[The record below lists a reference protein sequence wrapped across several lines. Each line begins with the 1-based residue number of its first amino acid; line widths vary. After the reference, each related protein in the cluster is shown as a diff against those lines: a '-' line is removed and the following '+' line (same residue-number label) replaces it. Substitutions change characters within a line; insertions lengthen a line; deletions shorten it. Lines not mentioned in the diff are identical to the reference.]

1 MGRKFYIP
9 VVTVCK
15 NNSDQINR
23 MFESVMTK
31 CGVKFKPYYVVL
43 DNSDPGNP
51 FQLRKK
57 LKRSVKPLIVLDN
70 TQSMLINYVELMTSS
85 LVKIPVP
92 AFKRDYTIQW
102 LIDNLNSLTGELKA
116 QEFMFIDPAV
126 ELKNPIDFI
135 DKNRSYPIISDV
147 VQDPKTGKS
156 TLLGLIQYFSSTTF
170 RTYRMRYFDY
180 TPDNPIFTENYKP
193 GDFAVSQIVQEEVPF
208 RRIQSSYYV
217 YLPDGLNAVSE
228 LTQRA
233 AASPAAM
240 PGVAP
245 DAAPLPPD
253 TTTGKG
259 PEITQTETAQQQ
271 QLQPPADTLSGV
283 TPDSQTLGDQNS
295 PTGAVLTTSAANTDT
310 TANTD
315 TVPEIIVQP
324 EVQIPEQIP
333 ATVYI
338 ADSDTES
345 TDSDTGHARV
355 SVDVAV
361 TPDTE
366 TIVETP
372 ATETPVEPTGTE
384 TPATETPV
392 EPTAADTDADSSTDS
407 NVTPDLIS
415 AASLLA
421 GAENADSPKPVKA
434 SDQKPETEDKP
445 SGTTAAVINDT
456 VSAAPEAPVST
467 DTHDAPVSDTA
478 KDTGT
483 NASTN
488 TSTDTPRSDQR
499 AKEKCK
505 TGKKKKADCAPDP
518 LPQPRGNNTDVT
530 PTASTVQ
537 DTAPVPEPVREPEP
551 VKEVPRQ
558 VPDILYVMGKGNA
571 CNDDELINSLRN
583 IEKYACGYGR
593 IFISGPKLSR
603 FINKDRV
610 IWHKYDDDPTNFE
623 ENIDYQIRAVCQ
635 ETDISDN
642 FILMID
648 NIFLDRHVD
657 LSSYPVHYRREY
669 AVSPA
674 AAPAEPE
681 TEPAPDTGTA
691 ARDANNNNNNSDDK
705 ENDKDCPRIDTA
717 VNDAEGTDEK
727 ITDTDT
733 DTVPPDRPRATTQVQ
748 PDQTE
753 KKKEPEKTTGNRTE
767 PAGQKNK
774 TELPDVLYVLGK
786 GSIWHDNEIKYSLRS
801 LQLNGRNFN
810 RIFIAAARLP
820 EFIDPK
826 KVILVP
832 CNDDPNKNGWLN
844 VFNKVVR
851 VLKTTD
857 ISSKFVFMMDD
868 VFLTKTS
875 DFLNYP
881 YFVKGELKPDYGS
894 PKKWLVSK
902 AKTYH
907 LLAKKNLPALDFDLH
922 APVVYDKK
930 LYLES
935 AAEIQACV
943 NDNIFPQ
950 PRSYYCNRFN
960 VAWVRAEDLKLKRRH
975 LPNGRASVKQAI
987 GDLPFFSVSD
997 EGLVLGAAKYLKDW
1011 LKNPSY
1017 WEVGSAAVRPC
1028 FLR

>member
-43 DNSDPGNP
+43 DNSDPGKP
-51 FQLRKK
+51 FQLKKK

-135 DKNRSYPIISDV
+135 DKNRAYPIISDV

-233 AASPAAM
+233 AASPAPN

-271 QLQPPADTLSGV
+271 QLQPTADTLSGV

-315 TVPEIIVQP
+315 TVPEITVQP

-333 ATVYI
+333 ATIYI
-338 ADSDTES
+338 ADSDT
-345 TDSDTGHARV
+345 DPDV
-355 SVDVAV
+355 KPDSVD
-361 TPDTE
+361 TDTVILDY
-366 TIVETP
+366 TVETTS
-372 ATETPVEPTGTE
+372 TETPVTE
-384 TPATETPV
+384 TKVETTVTSVTET
-392 EPTAADTDADSSTDS
+392 TAIETRTETHTYSGTDSAADS

-421 GAENADSPKPVKA
+421 GSENTDSPKPVKV
-434 SDQKPETEDKP
+434 SDQKPQTEDKP

-456 VSAAPEAPVST
+456 PKVINDTVSAASDAPVST
-467 DTHDAPVSDTA
+467 DTHNAPAKTPNHEAPVSDTA
-478 KDTGT
+478 KDTGSGT
-483 NASTN
+483 GSDASTDTGIKISADTGTDASSG
-488 TSTDTPRSDQR
+488 TSTDASTDAPRSDQR
-499 AKEKCK
+499 AKEKIK
-505 TGKKKKADCAPDP
+505 TGKNKKAECTPDP
-518 LPQPRGNNTDVT
+518 LPVTRGNNSDAATTD
-530 PTASTVQ
+530 STVQ
-537 DTAPVPEPVREPEP
+537 DTVQTTDKDTTDKDANINR
-551 VKEVPRQ
+551 PR
-558 VPDILYVMGKGNA
+558 I
-571 CNDDELINSLRN
+571 
-583 IEKYACGYGR
+583 
-593 IFISGPKLSR
+593 
-603 FINKDRV
+603 
-610 IWHKYDDDPTNFE
+610 
-623 ENIDYQIRAVCQ
+623 
-635 ETDISDN
+635 
-642 FILMID
+642 
-648 NIFLDRHVD
+648 
-657 LSSYPVHYRREY
+657 
-669 AVSPA
+669 
-674 AAPAEPE
+674 
-681 TEPAPDTGTA
+681 GTA
-691 ARDANNNNNNSDDK
+691 VKDAAG
-705 ENDKDCPRIDTA
+705 TA
-717 VNDAEGTDEK
+717 EM
-727 ITDTDT
+727 ITDRTENADA
-733 DTVPPDRPRATTQVQ
+733 DTVPPDKPRA
-748 PDQTE
+748 DISHE
-753 KKKEPEKTTGNRTE
+753 NKTE
-767 PAGQKNK
+767 PAGQDKK
-774 TELPDVLYVLGK
+774 ELPDVLYVLGK

-810 RIFIAAARLP
+810 RVFIAAARLP

-826 KVILVP
+826 KVILVN

-844 VFNKVVR
+844 VFNKVVK
-851 VLKTTD
+851 VLRTTD

-922 APVVYDKK
+922 APIVYDRK

>member
-51 FQLRKK
+51 FQLKKK

-135 DKNRSYPIISDV
+135 DKNRAYPIISDL

-180 TPDNPIFTENYKP
+180 TPDNPIFTENYKS
-193 GDFAVSQIVQEEVPF
+193 GDFAVSQLVHEEVPF

-233 AASPAAM
+233 AASPAAV

-245 DAAPLPPD
+245 AAEPLPPD
-253 TTTGKG
+253 TTTTGKG
-259 PEITQTETAQQQ
+259 PEIKQTETAQQP
-271 QLQPPADTLSGV
+271 QLQTPADTLSGV

-295 PTGAVLTTSAANTDT
+295 PTGAVITTTPDADTTPAANTAPAAD

-315 TVPEIIVQP
+315 TVPEVIVQP

-338 ADSDTES
+338 ADSGTEPAAKTDT
-345 TDSDTGHARV
+345 TANSDTTA
-355 SVDVAV
+355 DA
-361 TPDTE
+361 DTDTNADPAPTASADSIPE
-366 TIVETP
+366 QFKPLMEIKAAEITENTDNVPVILDYTVET
-372 ATETPVEPTGTE
+372 TGTE
-384 TPATETPV
+384 TPATETTV
-392 EPTAADTDADSSTDS
+392 ESTVTSVTETTAIETRTETHIYSCTDTPAADTDADS

-421 GAENADSPKPVKA
+421 GSEKIIDNTVATEIVQAPV
-434 SDQKPETEDKP
+434 PEPQTQHKP

-456 VSAAPEAPVST
+456 PKVIKDTSDAPAKT
-467 DTHDAPVSDTA
+467 DNHEAPVSDTGA
-478 KDTGT
+478 DTG
-483 NASTN
+483 S
-488 TSTDTPRSDQR
+488 DTTAAAGADAPRMDQR
-499 AKEKCK
+499 AKDNNK
-505 TGKKKKADCAPDP
+505 TVKKKKADNPPDP
-518 LPQPRGNNTDVT
+518 LSEPRGNNSDAA
-530 PTASTVQ
+530 TADSTVQ
-537 DTAPVPEPVREPEP
+537 TTAKATV
-551 VKEVPRQ
+551 Q
-558 VPDILYVMGKGNA
+558 N
-571 CNDDELINSLRN
+571 
-583 IEKYACGYGR
+583 
-593 IFISGPKLSR
+593 
-603 FINKDRV
+603 
-610 IWHKYDDDPTNFE
+610 T
-623 ENIDYQIRAVCQ
+623 
-635 ETDISDN
+635 
-642 FILMID
+642 
-648 NIFLDRHVD
+648 
-657 LSSYPVHYRREY
+657 
-669 AVSPA
+669 
-674 AAPAEPE
+674 
-681 TEPAPDTGTA
+681 TA
-691 ARDANNNNNNSDDK
+691 KDANIN
-705 ENDKDCPRIDTA
+705 CPRIDTA
-717 VNDAEGTDEK
+717 VNDAAGTAEK
-727 ITDTDT
+727 VTDTGT
-733 DTVPPDRPRATTQVQ
+733 AIVPPDRPRADISQ
-748 PDQTE
+748 E
-753 KKKEPEKTTGNRTE
+753 NKTE
-767 PAGQKNK
+767 PAGQEKK
-774 TELPDVLYVLGK
+774 ELPDVLYVLGK

-801 LQLNGRNFN
+801 LQLNGRNYG

-820 EFIDPK
+820 DFIDPK
-826 KVILVP
+826 KVTLVP

-844 VFNKVVR
+844 VFNKVVK
-851 VLKTTD
+851 VLRTTD

-922 APVVYDKK
+922 APIVYDKK

-987 GDLPFFSVSD
+987 GNLPFFSVSD